1 MLIFDK
7 ILTDD
12 LPFFEII
19 SKEDIKLTPP
29 NSIVLFDYKIELA
42 KYCKNNSIL
51 FAMRIKSIKELVYAN
66 ALGCGYAFVKK
77 EFAKSAQDIANEYM
91 FDMKIILPIKNDEEL
106 EWAALNG
113 VDGVVGIWDVGFG
126 I

>member
-19 SKEDIKLTPP
+19 SSKDIKSTPP
-29 NSIVLFDYKIELA
+29 NSIVLFDYDVKMA
-42 KYCKNNSIL
+42 KYCKDNSVS

-66 ALGCGYAFVKK
+66 ALGSDYAFVKK
-77 EFAKSAQDIANEYM
+77 NFAKKAQDIANEYM
-91 FDMKIILPIKNDEEL
+91 FDMKIILPIKNDEEF
-106 EWAALNG
+106 EWAVFEG
-113 VDGVVGIWDVGFG
+113 IDGVIRLKDEG
-126 I
+126 

>member
-7 ILTDD
+7 MLTGG

-19 SKEDIKLTPP
+19 SKKDIQSTPP
-29 NSIVLFDYKIELA
+29 NSVVLFDYDVELA
-42 KYCKNNSIL
+42 KYCKNNSVL
-51 FAMRIKSIKELVYAN
+51 FAMRIKGIKELVYAN
-66 ALGCGYAFVKK
+66 ALGCEYGLVEKDFVKT
-77 EFAKSAQDIANEYM
+77 AQDIANEYI

-113 VDGVVGIWDVGFG
+113 VDGIIVGEEC
-126 I
+126 

>member
-7 ILTDD
+7 MLTGD

-19 SKEDIKLTPP
+19 SKKDIRSTPP
-29 NSIVLFDYKIELA
+29 NSVVLFDYDVEMA
-42 KYCKNNSIL
+42 KYCKNNSVL

-66 ALGCGYAFVKK
+66 ALGCDYAFVEK
-77 EFAKSAQDIANEYM
+77 EFAKTAQNIANEYM
-91 FDMKIILPIKNDEEL
+91 FDMKIILPVKSDEEL

-113 VDGVVGIWDVGFG
+113 VDGI
-126 I
+126 IRI